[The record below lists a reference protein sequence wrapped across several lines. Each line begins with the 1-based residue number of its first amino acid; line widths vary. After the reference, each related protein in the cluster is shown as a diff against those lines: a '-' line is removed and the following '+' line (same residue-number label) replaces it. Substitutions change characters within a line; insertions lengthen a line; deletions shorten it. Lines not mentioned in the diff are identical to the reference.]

1 MGDNGTGIFESDEQ
15 REEYLNSLNN
25 TEFSKRYHKEQSR
38 EREDGE
44 YQRDFSRIMYASSFR
59 RLQGKMQLLGIK
71 SDQFFRNRL
80 THSLEVAQ
88 IARSIAFQQGM
99 DPRKCM

>member
-44 YQRDFSRIMYASSFR
+44 Y
-59 RLQGKMQLLGIK
+59 
-71 SDQFFRNRL
+71 
-80 THSLEVAQ
+80 
-88 IARSIAFQQGM
+88 
-99 DPRKCM
+99 